1 MLGRKSSTSKLW
13 PHFYPSLMP
22 PSREYPPSLPPPLGS
37 TPTRSPPLASGIP
50 CPCVW
55 HQFVI
60 ILLSHLPLFI
70 LRETPSSFHVS
81 WQSRLVL
88 SMPPSCVHEI
98 RFYFFVQQYM
108 FNGVVGWL
116 KVLPTKLIFSSAP
129 PPQPKGG
136 KQQST
141 LAP

>member
-1 MLGRKSSTSKLW
+1 MLGRKSSTSRLW

-81 WQSRLVL
+81 WQSRLVCQCH
-88 SMPPSCVHEI
+88 PPACKRYDSISRATVH
-98 RFYFFVQQYM
+98 VQRC
-108 FNGVVGWL
+108 GWVV
-116 KVLPTKLIFSSAP
+116 KSFTYQLIFSSAP